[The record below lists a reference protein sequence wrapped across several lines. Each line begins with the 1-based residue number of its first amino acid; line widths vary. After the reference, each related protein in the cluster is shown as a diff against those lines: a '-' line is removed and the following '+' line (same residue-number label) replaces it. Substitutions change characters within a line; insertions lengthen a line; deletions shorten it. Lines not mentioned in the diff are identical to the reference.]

1 MDNLKARA
9 ANLRQ
14 EDRAIIVELVLKHQT
29 IIENKKTDAVTN
41 KQKESTWKVIEAEY
55 NAISNV
61 KRNFSQLK
69 QVGVRLSNFVY
80 L

>member
-61 KRNFSQLK
+61 KRNFTQLK

>member
-9 ANLRQ
+9 ANLQQ

>member
-41 KQKESTWKVIEAEY
+41 KQKESTWKLIEAEY